1 MKHHIDYEVLSH
13 RLFYPLSL
21 SFSLSFS
28 LSLHLI
34 FSFFSLS
41 LSLSLTL
48 SLSLSLSFS
57 PSLCFLYLLFFRRH
71 NVSFLPLSAASTQ
84 ILCPTTL
91 PVQSTTPGAAKISN
105 DLGLI
110 CLRSKAPT
118 QRFLNERTFSTG
130 GAFRFSLLMSDSYT
144 YYYIAIQAY
153 PNGIIM
159 QCRSS
164 LSILR

>member
-1 MKHHIDYEVLSH
+1 MKCSLINCSTLC
-13 RLFYPLSL
+13 LSL
-21 SFSLSFS
+21 SPSLPPLLLFSLSVS
-28 LSLHLI
+28 LSR
-34 FSFFSLS
+34 SLS
-41 LSLSLTL
+41 LSLSLSQ
-48 SLSLSLSFS
+48 SLSLSL
-57 PSLCFLYLLFFRRH
+57 SLCFLYLLFFRRH
-71 NVSFLPLSAASTQ
+71 NISFLPLSAASTQ

-91 PVQSTTPGAAKISN
+91 SVQSTTPGSAKISS